1 MIRFEDIENCRALV
15 SEIRRVALNAGGY
28 EAQRFWV
35 GPSGAPVHSS
45 SSSTVDKT
53 MAEFLK
59 DIPSNSAFFTGWPAK
74 EDRLNFTG
82 RALWSTVGRLSPILG
97 AKIHERWWH
106 RLSDAHSYGG
116 PSLAAARAIAQ
127 HHARHLPH
135 ALRGPTN
142 FDGTELDRAALLERL
157 RALHRSRVL
166 LGLYRMPSPLMLEI
180 GAGYGALAIALKHAL
195 PLATYVIIDLP
206 DSLALSGCYLASRQS
221 APVMV
226 ANGEP
231 LLPGSF
237 VLCPATALERL
248 PPLSIDLA
256 INTLS
261 FAEMAEAEV
270 ERYARFLAP
279 RLAPGGSLFEQ
290 NYDNT
295 QLGPA
300 FCDPRKALTRYFSVQ
315 RRVAGLYLRGVPRV
329 WSVSGDQRLAVSHR
343 Y

>member
-1 MIRFEDIENCRALV
+1 MIGSKDVEKCRALV
-15 SEIRRVALNAGGY
+15 VEMSRVASETGGY
-28 EAQRFWV
+28 EAQRRWV
-35 GPSGAPVHSS
+35 GPSGLTVHDASS
-45 SSSTVDKT
+45 WNGDMLT
-53 MAEFLK
+53 AELLK
-59 DIPSNSAFFTGWPAK
+59 DIPARSGFFTGWPAK
-74 EDRLNFTG
+74 EERLTPAG
-82 RALWSTVGRLSPILG
+82 RALWAAIGRLSPVLG
-97 AKIHERWWH
+97 AKIQERWWH
-106 RLSDAHSYGG
+106 RLSDERSYGG
-116 PSLAAARAIAQ
+116 PSLAVARAIAE
-127 HHARHLPH
+127 HHARHLPE
-135 ALRGPTN
+135 ALRGPAS
-142 FDGTELDRAALLERL
+142 FDGTDLDRAALLERL
-157 RALHRSRVL
+157 RALDRSRKVR
-166 LGLYRMPSPLMLEI
+166 GLFGKPSPLILEV
-180 GAGYGALAIALKHAL
+180 GAGYGALALALKHAL

-270 ERYARFLAP
+270 ERYARFLSP

-300 FCDPRKALTRYFSVQ
+300 FCDPRKVLARYFSVQ

-329 WSVSGDQRLAVSHR
+329 WSLSGDQRLAVSHR